1 MTNGTMSSRQDESA
15 AVTYDELIMAI
26 EHRGLE
32 LYYQPVVDLR
42 SERLQGFEALVRLS
56 HPTLGV
62 IPAADFVPLA
72 ENCGLIRA
80 LDHWVL
86 STACEQLAVWQ
97 AKELVGPDFD
107 LAINVSGS
115 EADGSTLGS
124 RLQRASA
131 ATGANPAGLVV
142 EITES
147 QQGEPHASAR
157 SVAALHDLGVRV
169 ALDDFGMSFATFS
182 RLRSLDFD
190 IVKIDRRL
198 TSVISTK
205 LGQGF
210 LRLVVDMCHEKGSTI
225 VAEGIETGQQA
236 RLATELGC
244 DLGQGYLWSHALPA
258 PEAER
263 LLVAGA
269 PRRRTESSVVLEEPD
284 DARRVLELEDVEV
297 QVHTIDAL
305 VSKVTWSESTSAT
318 LRGTVTAGS
327 GRPCPLRTPSR
338 FERFKS
344 EARHHASSSLG
355 RSPRARASLTRR
367 GRRRARP
374 AAVEPV
380 THPERAQYLTPLRS
394 LWGSVAGVLK
404 ISVPHADKT
413 RTMMGES

>member
-1 MTNGTMSSRQDESA
+1 MTNRTMSSLQDESI
-15 AVTYDELIMAI
+15 AVMRDELKMAI

-32 LYYQPVVDLR
+32 LYYQPLVDLE
-42 SERLQGFEALVRLS
+42 SERLRGFEALVRLS

-72 ENCGLIRA
+72 EKYGLIRA
-80 LDHWVL
+80 LDDWVL

-97 AKELVGPDFD
+97 ADELVGLDVD
-107 LAINVSGS
+107 LAINISGS
-115 EADGSTLGS
+115 TANGSTLGS
-124 RLQRASA
+124 RLQRAIA

-190 IVKIDRRL
+190 IVKIDRSL

-210 LRLVVDMCHEKGSTI
+210 LRVVVDICHEKGSTI
-225 VAEGIETGQQA
+225 VAEGIETGHQA

-263 LLVAGA
+263 LLVAGW
-269 PRRRTESSVVLEEPD
+269 V
-284 DARRVLELEDVEV
+284 
-297 QVHTIDAL
+297 
-305 VSKVTWSESTSAT
+305 
-318 LRGTVTAGS
+318 
-327 GRPCPLRTPSR
+327 
-338 FERFKS
+338 
-344 EARHHASSSLG
+344 G
-355 RSPRARASLTRR
+355 RSASCLRAAERYQKDHLRDMQLL
-367 GRRRARP
+367 
-374 AAVEPV
+374 AV
-380 THPERAQYLTPLRS
+380 RS
-394 LWGSVAGVLK
+394 A
-404 ISVPHADKT
+404 
-413 RTMMGES
+413 